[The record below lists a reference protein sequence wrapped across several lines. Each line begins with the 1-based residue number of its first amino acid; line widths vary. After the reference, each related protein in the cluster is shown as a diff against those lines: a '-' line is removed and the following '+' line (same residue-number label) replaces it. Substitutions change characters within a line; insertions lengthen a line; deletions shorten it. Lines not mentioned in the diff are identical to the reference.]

1 GFGRQHGGHAGH
13 AGDLLHHLL
22 GRLAQR
28 LELLG
33 SLERYGDREIDAPV
47 LDEDLRNEAQ
57 IDDIAFE
64 IRSLY
69 PPELLQHLILRHGHA
84 LSPSTLVA
92 GVDHPPRPNSFNPS
106 STRQLSRWKSLN
118 APAIHASA
126 GTQHGMNYICRRC
139 ER

>member
-47 LDEDLRNEAQ
+47 LDEDFRNETQ

-69 PPELLQHLILRHGHA
+69 TPELLQHLILRYGHA
-84 LSPSTLVA
+84 LSPSKLVA
-92 GVDHPPRPNSFNPS
+92 GVDSFPGGQFAYVHRPRGSCVAGSRSMPPLYTPQRGR
-106 STRQLSRWKSLN
+106 STV
-118 APAIHASA
+118 
-126 GTQHGMNYICRRC
+126 
-139 ER
+139 